1 VSQFEPVDQSQDNAR
16 RENHAEPVADRGDTA
31 SASAS
36 ASASAHDE
44 DEDAVARLVATSS
57 PPEVDMTAL
66 LDDMTRQ
73 ADAEGLVDV
82 AWAVTDSPVGQLVL
96 AATPA
101 GVVKINFGGEDEMVD
116 DLARRISPRVLRA
129 PGRLDVVRR
138 ELDEYFAGQ
147 RHEFDVPLDWQ
158 LSRGFR
164 RIALDELARGVP
176 FGHTVSYKQLAEQA
190 GSPKASRAIGS
201 AMATNP
207 IPIVVPCHRV
217 LRTGGDLGGYGGG
230 LDAKRWL
237 LHHEG
242 ALLA

>member
-1 VSQFEPVDQSQDNAR
+1 VSQFEPVDQSQDVAR
-16 RENHAEPVADRGDTA
+16 RDNHAEPVADRDADATA
-31 SASAS
+31 SAN
-36 ASASAHDE
+36 
-44 DEDAVARLVATSS
+44 DEDAVARLVATSRF
-57 PPEVDMTAL
+57 PEVDMTAL

-82 AWAVTDSPVGQLVL
+82 AWTVTDSPVGQLVL

-116 DLARRISPRVLRA
+116 DLARRISPRVLRV
-129 PGRLDVVRR
+129 PRRLDVVRR

-147 RHEFDVPLDWQ
+147 RQEFDVPLDWQ

-217 LRTGGDLGGYGGG
+217 LARNGTLHGYTGGLHR
-230 LDAKRWL
+230 KQHL
-237 LHHEG
+237 LQLEG
-242 ALLA
+242 VLTASM